1 MIDAGK
7 LNSRINIKRLVKV
20 SDGFGGFTSTLSDIS
35 TVWCNLKEVS
45 GEINEKFGKREQ
57 DVQIEIIM
65 RKNTSDLIQ
74 LGDIFTVEGQTQ
86 KYRINEK
93 FEVNLDFY
101 VKLKATKSE

>member
-7 LNSRINIKRLVKV
+7 LNSKISIKRLVKV
-20 SDGFGGFTSTLSDIS
+20 SDSFGGFNSTTSEIA
-35 TVWCNLKEVS
+35 TVWCNLKEIS

-65 RKNTSDLIQ
+65 RKNTADLIQ
-74 LGDIFTVEGQTQ
+74 IGDIFTIEGGTQ

-93 FEVNLDFY
+93 FELNLDFY
-101 VKLKATKSE
+101 VKLKATKTE